1 MHTHKGNCIDLRKTT
16 TGSRRDPPVNFEVI
30 TTKIIDLKKRF
41 ITLMRAK
48 SPLSVLET
56 HEEKRGIAFIQAIGK
71 ETNREVIV
79 WSFTEGMTCKD
90 SEGNDQ
96 VLAQEDPIAV
106 LDEVKTSY
114 TNGTGKIFVLLD
126 YDPYLKDKP
135 NVIRKV
141 RDLAYSLQNTRK
153 SVVFISP
160 KFPIPETL
168 TKNISV
174 FDLPLPARDEIEARI
189 AQVIS
194 EIGSQIT
201 GYRARAEESGA
212 PAEVKARLKDL
223 VDLEKRVY
231 SVWDNNR
238 ARVVDAFTGLTDQE
252 VEDTASQML
261 VNGEISIPY
270 ILQTK
275 KQIIRKNKNI
285 EYIETGLN
293 LSNVGGLK
301 NLKNYATR
309 AGKMYSAE
317 ARKFGVKPPKA
328 ILLVGASGTG
338 KSLFVKAFAAA
349 MDQPLLR
356 LDLAT
361 AKSKWVGE
369 SKSNLSGGLKGAQ
382 AVNPAVLWVDEI
394 DKSVSQSGD
403 RHEVSSGM
411 LGILLTFM
419 EENSGLTFIAT
430 CNDPYGLPPEL
441 LTRFT
446 KIFSVDLPSYSE
458 RIEVFSIQIAAIPRD
473 PSTIDLPAIAGAS
486 PGYSGREIRD
496 IVLESLSVAYDRG
509 EDLTTA
515 ILLEQIRKVKPV
527 SIKKAAET
535 QRIRDWSTQY
545 AEPASEPDPDKAT
558 PGPAVRSL
566 EL

>member
-1 MHTHKGNCIDLRKTT
+1 
-16 TGSRRDPPVNFEVI
+16 
-30 TTKIIDLKKRF
+30 
-41 ITLMRAK
+41 MRAK

-56 HEEKRGIAFIQAIGK
+56 HEEKRAIALIQAIGA
-71 ETNREVIV
+71 ETSREISV
-79 WSFTEGMTCKD
+79 WSFTEGITVKD
-90 SEGNDQ
+90 VEGNDQ
-96 VLAQEDPIAV
+96 VFAV
-106 LDEVKTSY
+106 ENPVDILDMIRDAK
-114 TNGTGKIFVLLD
+114 TNGVGKIYVLLD
-126 YDPYLKDKP
+126 YDPYMKDNP
-135 NVIRKV
+135 AIVRKI
-141 RDLAYSLQNTRK
+141 RDLSYSLTNTRK

-168 TKNISV
+168 TKSMSV
-174 FDLPLPARDEIEARI
+174 FDLPLPERGEIEARI
-189 AQVIS
+189 NQVIS
-194 EIGSQIT
+194 GISSQIG
-201 GYRARAEESGA
+201 GYRARAQESGA
-212 PAEVKARLKDL
+212 PEEVKARLVDL
-223 VDLEKRVY
+223 VNLEKRIF
-231 SVWDNNR
+231 SVWNDNR

-270 ILQTK
+270 ILKTK

-285 EYIETGLN
+285 EYFETDIN
-293 LSNVGGLK
+293 LMSVGGLK
-301 NLKNYATR
+301 NLKNYAIR
-309 AGKMYSAE
+309 AGKMYTAE
-317 ARKFGVKPPKA
+317 ARRFGVKPPRA

-338 KSLFVKAFAAA
+338 KSLFVKAFSAA

-369 SKSNLSGGLKGAQ
+369 SESNLSGGLKVAQ
-382 AVNPAVLWVDEI
+382 AVSPAVLWVDEI
-394 DKSVSQSGD
+394 DKTVSQSD
-403 RHEVSSGM
+403 QRHEVSSGM

-419 EENSGLTFIAT
+419 EENQGLTFIAT

-446 KIFSVDLPSYSE
+446 KIFSVDLPSLSE
-458 RIEVFSIQIAAIPRD
+458 RKEIFEIQIRGIPRD
-473 PSTIDLPAIAGAS
+473 PATIDLSAIAGAS

-496 IVLESLSVAYDRG
+496 IVSESLSVAFDRG

-515 ILLEQIRKVKPV
+515 ILLEQIRRVKPV

-545 AEPASEPDPDKAT
+545 AEPASEPEPEQVT
-558 PGPAVRSL
+558 PAGSAVRSL